1 MPSVLYAVADG
12 VATVTLNKPEKLN
25 AVDDAMMA
33 LLWETM
39 ARAGDDPDVR
49 VIVLTGAGRAFCAG
63 GDVTSFGGLDL
74 GQLTTKMPRP
84 FDMNRRPDYQ
94 TRHSLF
100 PAIPKPI
107 VAMINGPAAGLG
119 LLYAMFCDI
128 RFVAEDAALT
138 TAFAR
143 RGLAA
148 EYGFAWIMARLIGQ
162 ANTLDLLLSGRRFGG
177 AEALRLGLVNQC
189 HPAAGL
195 EAATYAYARD
205 MAELCSP
212 DAMRTIK
219 AQVYQVP
226 FETLAES
233 VQGAN
238 RDMLVHNASDDFR
251 EGTRSFLEKRKP
263 RFAPLARR

>member
-1 MPSVLYAVADG
+1 MSSILYDVADG

-39 ARAGDDPDVR
+39 ARAAADSAVR

-63 GDVTSFGGLDL
+63 GDVTSFGGLDVA
-74 GQLTTKMPRP
+74 GLTTKMPRP

-107 VAMINGPAAGLG
+107 IAMINGPAAGLG

-128 RFVAEDAALT
+128 RFAAEGAAMT

-148 EYGFAWIMARLIGQ
+148 EYGFAWIMTRLIGQ
-162 ANTLDLLLSGRRFGG
+162 ANTLDLLLSGRRFTG
-177 AEALRLGLVNQC
+177 AEAFRMGLVNQV
-189 HPAAGL
+189 HPTGAL
-195 EAATYAYARD
+195 EEATHAYARE
-205 MAELCSP
+205 MAAWCSP
-212 DAMRTIK
+212 AAMRTIK
-219 AQVYQVP
+219 AQIYEVP

-238 RDMLVHNASDDFR
+238 RDMLVHNASEDFK
-251 EGTRSFLEKRKP
+251 EGTRSFLEKRPP
-263 RFAPLARR
+263 RFPPL